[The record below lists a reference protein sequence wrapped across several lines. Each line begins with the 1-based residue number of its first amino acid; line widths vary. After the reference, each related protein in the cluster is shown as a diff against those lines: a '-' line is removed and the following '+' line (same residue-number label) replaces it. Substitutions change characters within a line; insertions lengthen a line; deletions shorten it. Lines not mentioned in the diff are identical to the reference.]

1 MIQKFEFCNTDFEG
15 AYLIK
20 PFCATDIRG
29 AFIKDYSKEV
39 FEANGLEHNLAEV
52 FYTVSHK
59 GVIRAL
65 HFQRVHEQAKL
76 VRCIKG
82 KVFDVI
88 VDLRPESPTFKK
100 WQGFYL
106 SEENM
111 NELYVP
117 EHLHTAILCL
127 NRLLFHTNAV
137 KNSTANMMTALCT
150 TIRIWELNGRL
161 MKSAV
166 LKISLLPTKIKI
178 FNRSRNMR
186 KCILNKF

>member
-20 PFCATDIRG
+20 PFCATDVRG

-88 VDLRPESPTFKK
+88 VDLRPDSPTFKK
-100 WQGFYL
+100 WQGFFIDFL
-106 SEENM
+106 
-111 NELYVP
+111 
-117 EHLHTAILCL
+117 I
-127 NRLLFHTNAV
+127 
-137 KNSTANMMTALCT
+137 
-150 TIRIWELNGRL
+150 
-161 MKSAV
+161 
-166 LKISLLPTKIKI
+166 IKHFI
-178 FNRSRNMR
+178 Y
-186 KCILNKF
+186 IINKFSTTVSTWNDRLGLMFCLFLSCCLFAETSQCHVNKFTPSTEISRSVLSVQANTSIKYLYPLMDLCSC

>member
-82 KVFDVI
+82 KV
-88 VDLRPESPTFKK
+88 LM
-100 WQGFYL
+100 L
-106 SEENM
+106 S
-111 NELYVP
+111 LTSVP
-117 EHLHTAILCL
+117 NHLHS
-127 NRLLFHTNAV
+127 
-137 KNSTANMMTALCT
+137 K
-150 TIRIWELNGRL
+150 NGRDSTFP
-161 MKSAV
+161 K
-166 LKISLLPTKIKI
+166 KYE
-178 FNRSRNMR
+178 
-186 KCILNKF
+186 

>member
-88 VDLRPESPTFKK
+88 VDLRPDSPTFK
-100 WQGFYL
+100 
-106 SEENM
+106 
-111 NELYVP
+111 
-117 EHLHTAILCL
+117 
-127 NRLLFHTNAV
+127 
-137 KNSTANMMTALCT
+137 
-150 TIRIWELNGRL
+150 NGRVSTFP
-161 MKSAV
+161 K
-166 LKISLLPTKIKI
+166 KI
-178 FNRSRNMR
+178 
-186 KCILNKF
+186 

>member
-65 HFQRVHEQAKL
+65 HFREFTNRQSWYVA
-76 VRCIKG
+76 
-82 KVFDVI
+82 
-88 VDLRPESPTFKK
+88 LRARFLM
-100 WQGFYL
+100 L
-106 SEENM
+106 S
-111 NELYVP
+111 LTSVP
-117 EHLHTAILCL
+117 NHLHS
-127 NRLLFHTNAV
+127 
-137 KNSTANMMTALCT
+137 K
-150 TIRIWELNGRL
+150 NGRDSTFP
-161 MKSAV
+161 K
-166 LKISLLPTKIKI
+166 KI
-178 FNRSRNMR
+178 
-186 KCILNKF
+186 

>member
-82 KVFDVI
+82 
-88 VDLRPESPTFKK
+88 
-100 WQGFYL
+100 
-106 SEENM
+106 
-111 NELYVP
+111 
-117 EHLHTAILCL
+117 

-150 TIRIWELNGRL
+150 TIRIWGLNGRL

-166 LKISLLPTKIKI
+166 LKILLLPTKIKI
-178 FNRSRNMR
+178 FRLLRNTR
-186 KCILNKF
+186 ISILSNFYVTTIFLRRVK

>member
-20 PFCATDIRG
+20 PFCATDVRG

-82 KVFDVI
+82 RVLMLSLTFVPTPLPLKVAGF
-88 VDLRPESPTFKK
+88 LPFGRKYERTLCSRTFCS
-100 WQGFYL
+100 W
-106 SEENM
+106 
-111 NELYVP
+111 
-117 EHLHTAILCL
+117 
-127 NRLLFHTNAV
+127 
-137 KNSTANMMTALCT
+137 
-150 TIRIWELNGRL
+150 
-161 MKSAV
+161 
-166 LKISLLPTKIKI
+166 LP
-178 FNRSRNMR
+178 
-186 KCILNKF
+186 CA

>member
-65 HFQRVHEQAKL
+65 HFR
-76 VRCIKG
+76 
-82 KVFDVI
+82 
-88 VDLRPESPTFKK
+88 
-100 WQGFYL
+100 
-106 SEENM
+106 SEERRVGK
-111 NELYVP
+111 E
-117 EHLHTAILCL
+117 C
-127 NRLLFHTNAV
+127 
-137 KNSTANMMTALCT
+137 
-150 TIRIWELNGRL
+150 
-161 MKSAV
+161 
-166 LKISLLPTKIKI
+166 
-178 FNRSRNMR
+178 RSRWSPYH
-186 KCILNKF
+186 

>member
-76 VRCIKG
+76 VRRLPFINIQPFRHRGIIYRYMTKKG
-82 KVFDVI
+82 
-88 VDLRPESPTFKK
+88 
-100 WQGFYL
+100 
-106 SEENM
+106 
-111 NELYVP
+111 
-117 EHLHTAILCL
+117 
-127 NRLLFHTNAV
+127 
-137 KNSTANMMTALCT
+137 
-150 TIRIWELNGRL
+150 
-161 MKSAV
+161 
-166 LKISLLPTKIKI
+166 
-178 FNRSRNMR
+178 
-186 KCILNKF
+186 

>member
-82 KVFDVI
+82 KV
-88 VDLRPESPTFKK
+88 LM
-100 WQGFYL
+100 L
-106 SEENM
+106 S
-111 NELYVP
+111 LTSVP
-117 EHLHTAILCL
+117 NHLHSKMAGILPF
-127 NRLLFHTNAV
+127 R
-137 KNSTANMMTALCT
+137 
-150 TIRIWELNGRL
+150 
-161 MKSAV
+161 
-166 LKISLLPTKIKI
+166 
-178 FNRSRNMR
+178 R
-186 KCILNKF
+186 KYE

>member
-65 HFQRVHEQAKL
+65 HFQRIREQAKL

-88 VDLRPESPTFKK
+88 VDLVGTFICRNDN
-100 WQGFYL
+100 G
-106 SEENM
+106 
-111 NELYVP
+111 NELL
-117 EHLHTAILCL
+117 HLYHLKMF
-127 NRLLFHTNAV
+127 LL
-137 KNSTANMMTALCT
+137 
-150 TIRIWELNGRL
+150 
-161 MKSAV
+161 
-166 LKISLLPTKIKI
+166 
-178 FNRSRNMR
+178 
-186 KCILNKF
+186 

>member
-106 SEENM
+106 SEENIM
-111 NELYVP
+111 FPNI
-117 EHLHTAILCL
+117 LHTAILCL
-127 NRLLFHTNAV
+127 NRLPFHTNAV

-150 TIRIWELNGRL
+150 TIRIWGLNGRL

-166 LKISLLPTKIKI
+166 LKILL
-178 FNRSRNMR
+178 
-186 KCILNKF
+186 

>member
-20 PFCATDIRG
+20 PFCATDVRG

-88 VDLRPESPTFKK
+88 VDLRPDSPTFKK

-117 EHLHTAILCL
+117 EHFA
-127 NRLLFHTNAV
+127 
-137 KNSTANMMTALCT
+137 
-150 TIRIWELNGRL
+150 
-161 MKSAV
+161 
-166 LKISLLPTKIKI
+166 
-178 FNRSRNMR
+178 
-186 KCILNKF
+186 

>member
-82 KVFDVI
+82 KVLMLSLTFV
-88 VDLRPESPTFKK
+88 PTPLPLKSGRDFIFRKK
-100 WQGFYL
+100 
-106 SEENM
+106 
-111 NELYVP
+111 
-117 EHLHTAILCL
+117 I
-127 NRLLFHTNAV
+127 
-137 KNSTANMMTALCT
+137 
-150 TIRIWELNGRL
+150 
-161 MKSAV
+161 
-166 LKISLLPTKIKI
+166 
-178 FNRSRNMR
+178 
-186 KCILNKF
+186 

>member
-20 PFCATDIRG
+20 PFCATDVRG

-88 VDLRPESPTFKK
+88 VDLRPDSPTFKK

-117 EHLHTAILCL
+117 EHFAHGYLVLEPSVVSYKSNFVYAI
-127 NRLLFHTNAV
+127 RQVTNAA
-137 KNSTANMMTALCT
+137 KSSTASMMTALCIT
-150 TIRIWELNGRL
+150 TQTLALSGRL
-161 MKSAV
+161 TKSAV
-166 LKISLLPTKIKI
+166 LKIL
-178 FNRSRNMR
+178 F
-186 KCILNKF
+186 

>member
-82 KVFDVI
+82 
-88 VDLRPESPTFKK
+88 
-100 WQGFYL
+100 
-106 SEENM
+106 
-111 NELYVP
+111 
-117 EHLHTAILCL
+117 
-127 NRLLFHTNAV
+127 
-137 KNSTANMMTALCT
+137 
-150 TIRIWELNGRL
+150 
-161 MKSAV
+161 
-166 LKISLLPTKIKI
+166 
-178 FNRSRNMR
+178 
-186 KCILNKF
+186 

>member
-82 KVFDVI
+82 KVFVQTTKK
-88 VDLRPESPTFKK
+88 VLLNFKK
-100 WQGFYL
+100 ESRVCAKNQL
-106 SEENM
+106 S
-111 NELYVP
+111 
-117 EHLHTAILCL
+117 AI
-127 NRLLFHTNAV
+127 
-137 KNSTANMMTALCT
+137 
-150 TIRIWELNGRL
+150 
-161 MKSAV
+161 
-166 LKISLLPTKIKI
+166 
-178 FNRSRNMR
+178 
-186 KCILNKF
+186 